1 MSSPYLELAKSVLI
15 RQEALTQLEAVVS
28 AVVAG
33 QCVCAYPLNVRQG
46 FRCPV
51 HCGGSGPCSA

>member
-1 MSSPYLELAKSVLI
+1 MGSPYLELAKTVLI
-15 RQEALTQLEAVVS
+15 RDEALTQLEAVVS
-28 AVVAG
+28 AVVEG
-33 QCVCAYPLNVRQG
+33 QCICQHPASARQG

>member
-1 MSSPYLELAKSVLI
+1 MSSPYLELAKSGLV
-15 RQEALTQLEAVVS
+15 RDAALTQLEGVVS

-33 QCVCAYPLNVRQG
+33 ECICRHPESARQG

>member
-33 QCVCAYPLNVRQG
+33 QCICERPLSVRQG

-51 HCGGSGPCSA
+51 HCGGNGPCSA

>member
-1 MSSPYLELAKSVLI
+1 MSSPFLEFAKSVVI
-15 RQEALTQLEAVVS
+15 REEALTQLEAVVS

-33 QCVCAYPLNVRQG
+33 QCICEHPISVRQG

-51 HCGGSGPCSA
+51 HCAGSGPCSA

>member
-1 MSSPYLELAKSVLI
+1 MSSPFLELARSVLI
-15 RQEALTQLEAVVS
+15 REKALTQLEAVVS

-33 QCVCAYPLNVRQG
+33 ECICEHPESARQG

>member
-15 RQEALTQLEAVVS
+15 RQSALTQLEAVVT

-33 QCVCAYPLNVRQG
+33 ECICEQPLSARQG